1 MSFGFW
7 ALIPVIVILVFALI
21 TKDTFIS
28 LFLGVAVGFIMIAG
42 GNPVKAFS
50 GFMDSLYTVMTDS
63 NTAWVLMICAL
74 FSSVIFLITESGGVL
89 GFSNLAEK
97 VLKTRTMTL
106 FGTWVLG
113 IIVFVDDYLN
123 CLAVGAA
130 VRKIA
135 DRQKISRE
143 MIAFIVNA
151 TGVTVCAIVPFSS
164 WSAFMGGLMKKSD
177 MLGGLSVTGAY
188 IHTIPYVI
196 FGWMSVLV
204 TLLIIL
210 KVIPLFGPMK
220 RVEKRAIETGEVQ
233 SPEAKALHGELPDEE
248 LKFKDKK
255 CRSANF
261 LGPILVIA
269 VVAVWQDDLL
279 IGVFAG
285 LLCCFILYLPQR
297 LMNVNQF
304 FNGIL
309 QGITDMCSMLV
320 IIIMSYVLIEV
331 NDQLGLVDTIVNA
344 ALKTV
349 NPGFLPVTIFVVIG
363 LLSFASGTFWG
374 LAAIAFPIVGP
385 LAAALAVSPFLCA
398 GAVISAVAFG
408 GQICM
413 YSDTVMLTSSST
425 QITNAEYLRT
435 SGPLVAIPFV
445 LAIVVFTVVGLV
457 MA

>member
-1 MSFGFW
+1 
-7 ALIPVIVILVFALI
+7 
-21 TKDTFIS
+21 
-28 LFLGVAVGFIMIAG
+28 
-42 GNPVKAFS
+42 
-50 GFMDSLYTVMTDS
+50 
-63 NTAWVLMICAL
+63 
-74 FSSVIFLITESGGVL
+74 
-89 GFSNLAEK
+89 
-97 VLKTRTMTL
+97 
-106 FGTWVLG
+106 
-113 IIVFVDDYLN
+113 
-123 CLAVGAA
+123 
-130 VRKIA
+130 
-135 DRQKISRE
+135 
-143 MIAFIVNA
+143 
-151 TGVTVCAIVPFSS
+151 
-164 WSAFMGGLMKKSD
+164 MGGLMQKAD

-196 FGWMSVLV
+196 YGWLAIIVV
-204 TLLIIL
+204 PLICL

-220 RVEKRAIETGEVQ
+220 KAEQRAMETGEVQ

-255 CRSANF
+255 CRAVNF
-261 LGPILVIA
+261 LLPILVIA
-269 VVAVWQDDLL
+269 IVAVWRDDLL

-285 LLCCFILYLPQR
+285 LLACLIMYLPQR
-297 LMNVNQF
+297 LMNINQY

-331 NDQLGLVDTIVNA
+331 NNQLGLVDTIVGA

-349 NPGFLPVTIFVVIG
+349 NPALLPVTIFVVIG

-385 LAAALAVSPFLCA
+385 LGAALGVSPFLCA

-435 SGPLVAIPFV
+435 SGPLVVIPFV
-445 LAIVVFTVVGLV
+445 LAVIGFTIVGFI
-457 MA
+457 AA

>member
-1 MSFGFW
+1 MSFGIW
-7 ALIPVIVILVFALI
+7 SLVPVIVILVFAII

-28 LFLGVAVGFIMIAG
+28 LFLGVATGFIMIAG
-42 GNPVKAFS
+42 GQPVKAFN

-63 NTAWVLMICAL
+63 NTAWVLMICGL
-74 FSSVIFLITESGGVL
+74 FGSVIMLITEAGGVL
-89 GFSNLAEK
+89 GFSNLASK
-97 VLKTRTMTL
+97 VLKTRTSTMI
-106 FGTWVLG
+106 GTWILG

-135 DRQKISRE
+135 DKQRISRE
-143 MIAFIVNA
+143 MIAYIVNA

-188 IHTIPYVI
+188 VHTIPFVI
-196 FGWMSVLV
+196 YGWLAVITVPLFITKVL
-204 TLLIIL
+204 
-210 KVIPLFGPMK
+210 PLFGPMK
-220 RVEKRAIETGEVQ
+220 AAEKRAIETGEVQ
-233 SPEAKALHGELPDEE
+233 SPEAKAAHGELPDEE
-248 LKFKDKK
+248 LKFKDKN
-255 CRSANF
+255 CRAINF
-261 LGPILVIA
+261 LLPILVIA
-269 VVAVWQDDLL
+269 IFTVVVDDLL
-279 IGVFAG
+279 IGIFAG
-285 LLCCFILYLPQR
+285 MLCCFVMYLPQR
-297 LMNVNQF
+297 LMNVSEF

-309 QGITDMCSMLV
+309 AGITDMCSMLV

-331 NDQLGLVDTIVNA
+331 NNQLGLVKFVVDA

-349 NPGFLPVTIFVVIG
+349 NPSLLPVTIFVAIG

-385 LAAALAVSPFLCA
+385 LAAALNVSPYLCA

-435 SGPLVAIPFV
+435 SGPLVAVPFI
-445 LAIVVFTVVGLV
+445 LAIIGFTIVGFA
-457 MA
+457 M

>member
-7 ALIPVIVILVFALI
+7 ALIPVIVILVLALI

-28 LFLGVAVGFIMIAG
+28 LFLGVVVGFVMIAQ
-42 GNPVKAFS
+42 GNPVMAFNK
-50 GFMDSLYTVMTDS
+50 FIDALYTVMCDS

-97 VLKTRTMTL
+97 VLKTRKQTMI
-106 FGTWVLG
+106 GTWILG
-113 IIVFVDDYLN
+113 LIVFVDDYLN

-151 TGVTVCAIVPFSS
+151 TGVTMCAIVPFSS
-164 WSAFMGGLMKKSD
+164 WSAFMGGLMQKAD

-196 FGWMSVLV
+196 YGWLAIIVV
-204 TLLIIL
+204 PLICL

-220 RVEKRAIETGEVQ
+220 KAEQRAMETGEVQ

-255 CRSANF
+255 CRAVNF
-261 LGPILVIA
+261 LLPILVIA
-269 VVAVWQDDLL
+269 IVAVWRDDLL

-285 LLCCFILYLPQR
+285 LLACLIMYLPQR
-297 LMNVNQF
+297 LMNINQY

-331 NDQLGLVDTIVNA
+331 NSQLGLVDTIVGA

-349 NPGFLPVTIFVVIG
+349 NPSLLPVTIFVVIG

-385 LAAALAVSPFLCA
+385 LGAALGVSPFLCA

-435 SGPLVAIPFV
+435 SGPLVVIPFV
-445 LAIVVFTVVGLV
+445 LAVIGFTIVGFV
-457 MA
+457 AA

>member
-7 ALIPVIVILVFALI
+7 ALIPVIVILALALI

-28 LFLGVAVGFIMIAG
+28 LFLGVVVGFVMIAQ
-42 GNPVKAFS
+42 GNPVMAFNK
-50 GFMDSLYTVMTDS
+50 FIDALYTVMCDS

-97 VLKTRTMTL
+97 VLKTRKQTMI
-106 FGTWVLG
+106 GTWILG
-113 IIVFVDDYLN
+113 LIVFVDDYLN

-151 TGVTVCAIVPFSS
+151 TGVTMCAIVPFSS
-164 WSAFMGGLMKKSD
+164 WSAFMGGLMQKAD

-196 FGWMSVLV
+196 YGWLAIIVV
-204 TLLIIL
+204 PLICL

-220 RVEKRAIETGEVQ
+220 KAEQRAMETGEVQ

-255 CRSANF
+255 CRAVNF
-261 LGPILVIA
+261 LLPILVIA
-269 VVAVWQDDLL
+269 IVAVWRDDLL

-285 LLCCFILYLPQR
+285 LLACLIMYLPQR
-297 LMNVNQF
+297 LMNLNQY

-331 NDQLGLVDTIVNA
+331 NSQLGLVDTIVGA

-349 NPGFLPVTIFVVIG
+349 NPSLLPVTIFVVIG

-385 LAAALAVSPFLCA
+385 LGAALGVSPFLCA

-425 QITNAEYLRT
+425 
-435 SGPLVAIPFV
+435 
-445 LAIVVFTVVGLV
+445 
-457 MA
+457 

>member
-7 ALIPVIVILVFALI
+7 ALIPVIVILVLALI

-28 LFLGVAVGFIMIAG
+28 LFLGVVVGFVMIAQ
-42 GNPVKAFS
+42 GNPVMAFNK
-50 GFMDSLYTVMTDS
+50 FIDALYTVMCDS

-97 VLKTRTMTL
+97 VLKTRKQTMI
-106 FGTWVLG
+106 GTWILG
-113 IIVFVDDYLN
+113 LIVFVDDYLN

-151 TGVTVCAIVPFSS
+151 TGVTMCAIVPFSS
-164 WSAFMGGLMKKSD
+164 WSAFMGGLMQKAD

-196 FGWMSVLV
+196 YGWLAIIVV
-204 TLLIIL
+204 PLICL

-220 RVEKRAIETGEVQ
+220 KAEQRAMETGEVQ

-255 CRSANF
+255 CRAVNF
-261 LGPILVIA
+261 LLPILVIA
-269 VVAVWQDDLL
+269 IVAVWRDDLL

-285 LLCCFILYLPQR
+285 LLACLIMYLPQR
-297 LMNVNQF
+297 LMNLNQY

-331 NDQLGLVDTIVNA
+331 NSQLGLVDTIVGA

-349 NPGFLPVTIFVVIG
+349 NPSLLPVTIFVVIG

-385 LAAALAVSPFLCA
+385 LGAALGVSPFLCA

-435 SGPLVAIPFV
+435 SGPLVVIPFV
-445 LAIVVFTVVGLV
+445 LAVIVFTIVGFV
-457 MA
+457 AA

>member
-7 ALIPVIVILVFALI
+7 ALIPVIVILVLALI

-28 LFLGVAVGFIMIAG
+28 LFLGVVVGFVMIAQ
-42 GNPVKAFS
+42 GNPVMAFNK
-50 GFMDSLYTVMTDS
+50 FIDALYTVMCDS

-97 VLKTRTMTL
+97 VLKTRKQTMI
-106 FGTWVLG
+106 GTWILG
-113 IIVFVDDYLN
+113 LIVFVDDYLN

-151 TGVTVCAIVPFSS
+151 TGVTMCAIVPFSS
-164 WSAFMGGLMKKSD
+164 WSAFMGGLMQKAD

-196 FGWMSVLV
+196 YGWLAIIVV
-204 TLLIIL
+204 PLICL

-220 RVEKRAIETGEVQ
+220 KAEQRAMETGEVQ

-255 CRSANF
+255 CRAVNF
-261 LGPILVIA
+261 LLPILVIA
-269 VVAVWQDDLL
+269 IVAVWRDDLL

-285 LLCCFILYLPQR
+285 LLACLIMYLPQR
-297 LMNVNQF
+297 LMNLNQY

-331 NDQLGLVDTIVNA
+331 NNQLGLVDTIVGA

-349 NPGFLPVTIFVVIG
+349 NPALLPVTIFVVIG

-385 LAAALAVSPFLCA
+385 LGAALGVSPFLCA

-435 SGPLVAIPFV
+435 SGPLVVIPFV
-445 LAIVVFTVVGLV
+445 LAVIVFTIVGFV
-457 MA
+457 AA

>member
-7 ALIPVIVILVFALI
+7 ALIPVIVILVLALI

-28 LFLGVAVGFIMIAG
+28 LFLGVVVGFVMIAQ
-42 GNPVKAFS
+42 GNPVTAFNK
-50 GFMDSLYTVMTDS
+50 FIDALYTVMCDS

-97 VLKTRTMTL
+97 VLKTRKQTMI
-106 FGTWVLG
+106 GTWILG
-113 IIVFVDDYLN
+113 LIVFVDDYLN

-151 TGVTVCAIVPFSS
+151 TGVTMCAIVPFSS
-164 WSAFMGGLMKKSD
+164 WSAFMGGLMQKAD

-196 FGWMSVLV
+196 YGWLAIIVV
-204 TLLIIL
+204 PLICL

-220 RVEKRAIETGEVQ
+220 KAEQRAMETGEVQ

-255 CRSANF
+255 CRAVNF
-261 LGPILVIA
+261 LLPILVIA
-269 VVAVWQDDLL
+269 IVAVWRDDLL

-285 LLCCFILYLPQR
+285 LLACLIMYLPQR
-297 LMNVNQF
+297 LMNINQY

-331 NDQLGLVDTIVNA
+331 NNQLGLVDTIVGA

-349 NPGFLPVTIFVVIG
+349 NPALLPVTIFVVIG

-385 LAAALAVSPFLCA
+385 LGAALGVSPFLCA

-445 LAIVVFTVVGLV
+445 LAVIGFTIVGFV
-457 MA
+457 AA

>member
-1 MSFGFW
+1 
-7 ALIPVIVILVFALI
+7 
-21 TKDTFIS
+21 
-28 LFLGVAVGFIMIAG
+28 
-42 GNPVKAFS
+42 
-50 GFMDSLYTVMTDS
+50 
-63 NTAWVLMICAL
+63 
-74 FSSVIFLITESGGVL
+74 
-89 GFSNLAEK
+89 
-97 VLKTRTMTL
+97 
-106 FGTWVLG
+106 
-113 IIVFVDDYLN
+113 
-123 CLAVGAA
+123 
-130 VRKIA
+130 
-135 DRQKISRE
+135 

-164 WSAFMGGLMKKSD
+164 WSAFMGGLMKKAD
-177 MLGGLSVTGAY
+177 MLNGLSVTGAY
-188 IHTIPYVI
+188 IHTIPFVI
-196 FGWMSVLV
+196 YGWLAVLV
-204 TLLIIL
+204 VPLICL
-210 KVIPLFGPMK
+210 KIIPLFGPMK
-220 RVEKRAIETGEVQ
+220 KAEQRAIETGEVQ

-255 CRSANF
+255 CRSINF
-261 LGPILVIA
+261 LLPILAIA
-269 VVAVWQDDLL
+269 IVAVWRDDLL

-285 LLCCFILYLPQR
+285 LGVCFVMYLPQR

-309 QGITDMCSMLV
+309 AGITDMCSMLV

-331 NDQLGLVDTIVNA
+331 NNQLGLVNTIVDA

-349 NPGFLPVTIFVVIG
+349 NPSLLPVTIFVVIG

-385 LAAALAVSPFLCA
+385 LGAALGVSPFLCA

-435 SGPLVAIPFV
+435 SGPLVLIPFIT
-445 LAIVVFTVVGLV
+445 AIILFTVVGFV
-457 MA
+457 MV

>member
-7 ALIPVIVILVFALI
+7 ALIPVIVILVLALI

-28 LFLGVAVGFIMIAG
+28 LFLGVVVGFVMIAQ
-42 GNPVKAFS
+42 GNPVTAFNK
-50 GFMDSLYTVMTDS
+50 FIDALYTVMCDS

-97 VLKTRTMTL
+97 VLKTRKQTMI
-106 FGTWVLG
+106 GTWILG
-113 IIVFVDDYLN
+113 LIVFVDDYLN

-151 TGVTVCAIVPFSS
+151 TGVTMCAIVPFSS
-164 WSAFMGGLMKKSD
+164 WSAFMGGLMQKAD

-196 FGWMSVLV
+196 YGWLAIIVV
-204 TLLIIL
+204 PLICL

-220 RVEKRAIETGEVQ
+220 KAEQRAMETGEVQ

-255 CRSANF
+255 CRAVNF
-261 LGPILVIA
+261 LLPILVIA
-269 VVAVWQDDLL
+269 IVAVWRDDLL

-285 LLCCFILYLPQR
+285 LLACLIMYLPQR
-297 LMNVNQF
+297 LMNINQY

-331 NDQLGLVDTIVNA
+331 NNQLGLVDTIVGA

-349 NPGFLPVTIFVVIG
+349 NPALLPVKIG
-363 LLSFASGTFWG
+363 RASCRER
-374 LAAIAFPIVGP
+374 V
-385 LAAALAVSPFLCA
+385 
-398 GAVISAVAFG
+398 
-408 GQICM
+408 
-413 YSDTVMLTSSST
+413 
-425 QITNAEYLRT
+425 
-435 SGPLVAIPFV
+435 
-445 LAIVVFTVVGLV
+445 
-457 MA
+457 

>member
-7 ALIPVIVILVFALI
+7 ALIPVIVILVLALI

-28 LFLGVAVGFIMIAG
+28 LFLGVVVGFVMIAQ
-42 GNPVKAFS
+42 GNPVMAFNK
-50 GFMDSLYTVMTDS
+50 FIDALYTVMCDS

-97 VLKTRTMTL
+97 VLKTRKQTMI
-106 FGTWVLG
+106 GTWILG
-113 IIVFVDDYLN
+113 LIVFVDDYLN

-151 TGVTVCAIVPFSS
+151 TGVTMCAIVPFSS
-164 WSAFMGGLMKKSD
+164 WSAFMGGLMQKAD

-196 FGWMSVLV
+196 YGWLAIIVV
-204 TLLIIL
+204 PLICL

-220 RVEKRAIETGEVQ
+220 KAEQRAMETGEVQ

-255 CRSANF
+255 CRAVNF
-261 LGPILVIA
+261 LLPILVIA
-269 VVAVWQDDLL
+269 IVAVWRDDLL

-285 LLCCFILYLPQR
+285 LLACLIMYLPQR
-297 LMNVNQF
+297 LMNINQY

-331 NDQLGLVDTIVNA
+331 NNQLGLVDTIVGA

-349 NPGFLPVTIFVVIG
+349 NPALLPVTIFVVIG

-385 LAAALAVSPFLCA
+385 LGAALGVSPFLCA

-445 LAIVVFTVVGLV
+445 LAVIVFTIVGFV
-457 MA
+457 AA

>member
-7 ALIPVIVILVFALI
+7 ALIPVIVILVLALI

-28 LFLGVAVGFIMIAG
+28 LFLGVVVGFVMIAQ
-42 GNPVKAFS
+42 GNPVTAFNK
-50 GFMDSLYTVMTDS
+50 FIDALYTVMCDS

-97 VLKTRTMTL
+97 VLKTRKQTMI
-106 FGTWVLG
+106 GTWILG
-113 IIVFVDDYLN
+113 LIVFVDDYLN

-151 TGVTVCAIVPFSS
+151 TGVTMCAIVPFSS
-164 WSAFMGGLMKKSD
+164 WSAFMGGLMQKAD

-196 FGWMSVLV
+196 YGWLV
-204 TLLIIL
+204 IIVVPLICL

-220 RVEKRAIETGEVQ
+220 KAEQRAMETGEVQ

-255 CRSANF
+255 CRAVNF
-261 LGPILVIA
+261 LLPILVIA
-269 VVAVWQDDLL
+269 IVAVWRDDLL

-285 LLCCFILYLPQR
+285 LLACLIMYLPQR
-297 LMNVNQF
+297 LMNINQY

-331 NDQLGLVDTIVNA
+331 NNQLGLVDTIVGA

-349 NPGFLPVTIFVVIG
+349 NPALLPVTIFVVIG

-385 LAAALAVSPFLCA
+385 LGAALGVSPFLCA

-445 LAIVVFTVVGLV
+445 LAVIGFTIVGFV
-457 MA
+457 AA

>member
-1 MSFGFW
+1 MTFGFW
-7 ALIPVIVILVFALI
+7 ALIPVIVILVFAII
-21 TKDTFIS
+21 TKDTFVS
-28 LFLGVAVGFIMIAG
+28 LFLGVAVGFFMIAEG
-42 GNPVKAFS
+42 HPITAFNN
-50 GFMDSLYTVMTDS
+50 FLDSLYTVMTDS

-74 FSSVIFLITESGGVL
+74 FSAVIYLITESGGVL
-89 GFSNLAEK
+89 GFSRVAEK
-97 VLKTRTMTL
+97 ALKTRKQTMI
-106 FGTWVLG
+106 GTWILG

-130 VRKIA
+130 VRKIS
-135 DRQKISRE
+135 DKYKISRE
-143 MIAFIVNA
+143 MLAYIVNA

-177 MLGGLSVTGAY
+177 MLGGLNVTSAY
-188 IHTIPYVI
+188 IHTIPFVI
-196 FGWMSVLV
+196 YGWLAVIV
-204 TLLIIL
+204 VPLICL

-220 RVEKRAIETGEVQ
+220 KAELRALETGEVQ
-233 SPEAKALHGELPDEE
+233 SPEAKELHGELPNDE

-255 CRSANF
+255 CRASNF
-261 LGPILVIA
+261 LVPILVIA
-269 VVAVWQDDLL
+269 IVAVWQNDLL

-285 LLCCFILYLPQR
+285 LLCCFVMYIPQR
-297 LMNVNQF
+297 LMTPNKF

-309 QGITDMCSMLV
+309 AGITDMCSMLV

-331 NDQLGLVDTIVNA
+331 NTQLGLVDTIVKASLN
-344 ALKTV
+344 TV
-349 NPGFLPVTIFVVIG
+349 NPAFLPVTIFVIIG

-385 LAAALAVSPFLCA
+385 LALALGVNPFLCA

-445 LAIVVFTVVGLV
+445 LAIIGFTVVGFI
-457 MA
+457 M